1 MKQRGHVQTRR
12 WNVGKGER
20 IATIFNSRKVSV
32 KEMGFEKHCPSQQV
46 SEDQDLRGHVP
57 QRLLL

>member
-1 MKQRGHVQTRR
+1 MGE
-12 WNVGKGER
+12 GER
-20 IATIFNSRKVSV
+20 IASIFNSRKVSV
-32 KEMGFEKHCPSQQV
+32 KEMGFQNDFPSQQV

>member
-1 MKQRGHVQTRR
+1 M
-12 WNVGKGER
+12 GKGER
-20 IATIFNSRKVSV
+20 IATLFNSRKVSV
-32 KEMGFEKHCPSQQV
+32 KEMGFEKHCLSQQV